1 MKRSFIVIFLL
12 LFGAISFTF
21 ACDISNEIESNN
33 AKIFA
38 LDSSVYDDMDALY
51 SLCNMVRPSTNRPWS
66 VAETKLILSRIDTK
80 ALEGYSLKLYNKILA
95 QIEDNMKWHPA
106 DDLGIT
112 VGLDVSLEAYAHSNT
127 DSFVTETDW
136 EHSYDARK
144 SLLRLF
150 VELTGR
156 DNFYFT
162 TDIHWRYR
170 RADKD
175 DRYGFNAG
183 TSVASYSTGGGY
195 NLYLIDWS
203 KYFAS
208 QFTTNFFTDT
218 KHFSFIWPRRAVFSF
233 GGSNWNF
240 SYNRDLLSLGNANFG
255 NLLVDDHT
263 FSDFTKLSFFG
274 NTYKFDSVF
283 IFLNPCISTK
293 DNTAN
298 TDGRIYL
305 IHTLQFRIANRISF
319 TVSENVVYKYTSLD
333 LTFFNPAFIYHNLNN
348 RTMFNALAYIDFN
361 ALLFKG
367 LELYGQFVLDQAQAP
382 NESGRESNANG
393 FLVGLKYSKEIKDGI
408 LGIYVEYVKTMPLL
422 YRRDIVDF
430 VRVTRYYVHEAPI
443 ENVYHLPFFDYVGFP
458 YGGDCRVLEI
468 KASYSS
474 INDWDASVFS
484 RFAQKGEVN
493 IFYSHN
499 KDGNNSGPANLPG
512 DTPYGDEIKY
522 FAVCGIIGNANLD
535 GLFSWPKVSFN
546 AELNWVGRFTYQK
559 STGTS
564 EPSETDIQ
572 LTLGFT
578 LGI

>member
-1 MKRSFIVIFLL
+1 MKRRLVFIFLI
-12 LFGAISFTF
+12 LFGVISFTF
-21 ACDISNEIESNN
+21 AHDITNEISSNN

-38 LDSSVYDDMDALY
+38 LDSSIYDDMDALY

-66 VAETKLILSRIDTK
+66 ASEAKLILSQINTN

-95 QIEDNMKWHPA
+95 QIEDNMKWQLA
-106 DDLGIT
+106 NDLALA
-112 VGLDVSLEAYAHSNT
+112 VGLDVSLEAYTHSNT
-127 DSFVTETDW
+127 NDFVTETDW

-150 VELTGR
+150 VELTGS

-162 TDIHWRYR
+162 TDIHYRYR

-175 DRYGFNAG
+175 DSYGFNAG
-183 TSVASYSTGGGY
+183 TSVASYSTGGGD
-195 NLYLIDWS
+195 LYLIDWS

-240 SYNRDLLSLGNANFG
+240 SYNRDVLSLGNANFG

-283 IFLNPCISTK
+283 IFLNPTISTK
-293 DNTAN
+293 DSQAN
-298 TDGRIYL
+298 TEGRIYL
-305 IHTLQFRIANRISF
+305 IHTLQFRIANRVSF
-319 TVSENVVYKYTSLD
+319 TISENVVYKYTSLD
-333 LTFFNPAFIYHNLNN
+333 LSFFNPAFIYHNLNN

-361 ALLFKG
+361 ALLFNG
-367 LELYGQFVLDQAQAP
+367 LELYGQFALDQAQAP
-382 NESGRESNANG
+382 NEGSWESDANG
-393 FLVGLKYSKEIKDGI
+393 FLIGLKYSKEIKDGI
-408 LGIYVEYVKTMPLL
+408 FGVYVEYVKTMPLL
-422 YRRDIVDF
+422 YRREIVDF

-443 ENVYHLPFFDYVGFP
+443 KGVYHIPFFDYIGFP

-468 KASYSS
+468 KASYSN
-474 INDWDASVFS
+474 INDWDVSIFG

-493 IFYSHN
+493 IFHSHN
-499 KDGNNSGPANLPG
+499 IDGDNSGHANLQG
-512 DTPYGDEIKY
+512 DTPYGDKIKY

-546 AELNWVGRFTYQK
+546 AELDWIGRFMYQK
-559 STGTS
+559 STQTS

-578 LGI
+578 LGV